1 MAGMSI
7 LIVFFGL
14 IIVVLST
21 MAAITLF
28 FVSISIRRFKERN
41 AKIILVISLL
51 LLIPLGL
58 MILGAVITVHREN
71 SETRERLELIE
82 NKFRVPKLE
91 WREGFVYDDKTL
103 VPVSIFINAKNYWPV
118 GESKNLEYLGAIIIG
133 NSYNYYSF
141 YKIDNN
147 SGYDIYY
154 VDYDFGDFEN
164 FADFAHGGIFSRTFV
179 DKNDY
184 EAVLDYYVASDLSV
198 SVNWVSAPEGVSR
211 KYTGAGVD
219 LIVNARRD
227 EWFQLCHEV
236 LDDVSDRER
245 PIMPDRDGYDYMIF
259 NIKSDDCVFAVDL
272 NIYTKDGE
280 IILHLNRYEVED
292 EIVEKYKEMLL
303 SLIDDTQAEILQNTA
318 EK

>member
-1 MAGMSI
+1 MAGISI

-14 IIVVLST
+14 FIVVLST

-51 LLIPLGL
+51 LLIPLGVT
-58 MILGAVITVHREN
+58 ILGAVIAVQREHREI
-71 SETRERLELIE
+71 RERLELIE
-82 NKFRVPKLE
+82 NKFSVPKLE
-91 WREGFVYDDKTL
+91 WREGFAYGDKTL
-103 VPVSIFINAKNYWPV
+103 VPVSIFVNAKNYHPV
-118 GESKNLEYLGAIIIG
+118 GESKNLEYLGAVIIG

-164 FADFAHGGIFSRTFV
+164 FADFVHGGIFSTTFV

-184 EAVLDYYVASDLSV
+184 DAVLDYYGASDLSA
-198 SVNWVSAPEGVSR
+198 SVNWVSAPEDVSR
-211 KYTGAGVD
+211 KYAGAGLD
-219 LIVNARRD
+219 LIINARRD
-227 EWFQLCHEV
+227 EWFRLCHEV
-236 LDDVSDRER
+236 LDDVSDRKR
-245 PIMPDRDGYDYMIF
+245 PVMPDRDGYDYMIF
-259 NIKSDDCVFAVDL
+259 NIKSDDGVFAVDL
-272 NIYTKDGE
+272 NIYAKDGE
-280 IILHLNRYEVED
+280 IILYLNRYKVKD

-303 SLIDDTQAEILQNTA
+303 SLIGDTQAEILQNAA